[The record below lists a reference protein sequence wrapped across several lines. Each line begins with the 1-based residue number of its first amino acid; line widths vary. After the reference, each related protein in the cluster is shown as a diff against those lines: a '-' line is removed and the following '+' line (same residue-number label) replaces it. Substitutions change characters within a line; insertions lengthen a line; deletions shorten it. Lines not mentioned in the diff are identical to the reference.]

1 MLAPL
6 SWLKDYVDIDVT
18 PKELE
23 EKLFSCGFEVEEL
36 IEVGKDISN
45 VVVGL
50 MESCEPIPDTHLSLC
65 QVNAGEHGTFQI
77 CCGADNVRAGGKYPL
92 ALVGATVYAT
102 AKDHVTI
109 EGVMTIKKGKLRGY
123 ESYGMLCSGTE
134 LGLNE
139 DLYPGAG
146 YNGLLVLPE
155 DAKVGADVKPIL
167 GMDDW
172 IFDIAITA
180 NRPDCQ
186 SIYGIAREVAAVL
199 GKECREPALDYTETA
214 VKKDFKV
221 EVAAKDLCPRYI
233 AHYVHDVTI
242 GESPAW
248 MRRRLALVG
257 INSISNMVDI
267 TNYVL
272 KELGQPMHAFDYAYL
287 EGDQINVRRANE
299 GERIV
304 TLDEKE
310 FMLNSSNLV
319 ICDGVKP
326 VALAGIMGGLNSEI
340 KDTTTEVMFE
350 SAKFARDN
358 IRKSS
363 RALGQSSD
371 SSAMYAKGVYEYTT
385 VMAMKRALHLV
396 EELGCGKVSSTQLE
410 VSTGNSIEP
419 KEMKVSVKRVN
430 GVLGIEVPEED
441 MLRILSALQF
451 APSIDGDE
459 LTLQI
464 PAYREDMDSYPDV
477 AEEVIRMYGYEHVI
491 PTFMPTAKVTLG
503 GLNLKQKTELKIKRA
518 LCAAGAYEGVHYS
531 FFSPSDLD
539 LLRLPEDAPE
549 RKAIKLINPINV
561 DLSLMRT
568 TLASEMLY
576 AISRNQKKGILEG
589 RIFELGNV
597 FIPKALPLTEYPD
610 ERETLCAGVFGEK
623 ESFYTLKG
631 LAETVAD
638 ALNVSF
644 TYEAAER
651 TFLHPYQT
659 AEIFCEGEVSTGN
672 SIEPKEMKVSVKR
685 VNGVLGI
692 EVPEEDMLRILS
704 ALQFAPS
711 IDGDELTLQIPAYRE
726 DMDSYPDVAEE
737 VIRMYGY
744 EHVIPTFMPTAK
756 VTLGGLN
763 LKQKTEL
770 KIKRALCAA
779 GAYEGVHY
787 SFFSPSDLDLL
798 RLPED
803 APERKAIKL
812 INPINVDLSLMR
824 TTLASEMLYAISRNQ
839 KKGILEGRIFELGN
853 VFIPKALPLTEYP
866 DERETLCAGVFGEKE
881 SFYTLKGLAETVAD
895 ALNVSF
901 TYEAA
906 ERTFLH
912 PYQTAEIFC
921 EGERV
926 GYLGK
931 LSYEI
936 QDELDMR
943 VPAYVMEIDLA
954 ALKKWYG
961 KEQIFTPL
969 PKFAEEKRDFA
980 FVVDKNI
987 TCAQIENGIREA
999 CKYVTDVNLFD
1010 VYEGIQLGPDKK
1022 SMAFSVVFTPQEE
1035 ELTGEMVEGFVKK
1048 ILKHLEA
1055 TLDIRLRA

>member
-6 SWLKDYVDIDVT
+6 SWLKEYVDIDVT

-36 IEVGKDISN
+36 NEVGKDIRN

-50 MESCEPIPDTHLSLC
+50 VESCEPIPETHLSLC

-77 CCGADNVRAGGKYPL
+77 CCGADNVHAGGKYPL

-123 ESYGMLCSGTE
+123 ESFGMLCSGTE

-155 DAKVGADVKPIL
+155 DAETGADVKPIVGL
-167 GMDDW
+167 DDW

-199 GKECREPALDYTETA
+199 GKECKEPALTYTETE
-214 VKKDFKV
+214 VTKDFKV
-221 EVAAKDLCPRYI
+221 TVSAQDLCPRYI
-233 AHYVHDVTI
+233 AHYVHDVQIT
-242 GESPAW
+242 ESPAW

-257 INSISNMVDI
+257 IGSISNIVDI

-272 KELGQPMHAFDYAYL
+272 KELGQPMHAFDYSYL
-287 EGDQINVRRANE
+287 EGDQIQVRRAAE
-299 GERIV
+299 GEKIV

-310 FMLNSSNLV
+310 FALNPSNLV

-340 KDTTTEVMFE
+340 VDTTKEVMFE

-363 RALGQSSD
+363 RALGQASD

-396 EELGCGKVSSTQLE
+396 DELGCGKVSSTHIE
-410 VSTGNSIEP
+410 VSTGNSVEP
-419 KEMKVSVKRVN
+419 KEMKVSVKRLN
-430 GVLGIEVPEED
+430 GVLGITVPDEEII
-441 MLRILSALQF
+441 RILTALNF
-451 APSIDGDE
+451 APVIDGDE

-491 PTFMPTAKVTLG
+491 PTFMPTAEVTLG
-503 GLNLKQKTELKIKRA
+503 GLSLKQKTELKIKQA
-518 LCAAGAYEGVHYS
+518 LCAAGAYEGIHYS

-539 LLRLPEDAPE
+539 LLRLPEDSMR
-549 RKAIKLINPINV
+549 RKAISLINPINV

-568 TLASEMLY
+568 TLAPQMLH
-576 AISRNQKKGILEG
+576 AIARNQKKAILEG
-589 RIFELGNV
+589 RIFELGNI
-597 FIPKALPLTEYPD
+597 FIPKDLPLTEYPD
-610 ERETLCAGVFGEK
+610 ERETLCVGIFGEK
-623 ESFYTLKG
+623 ENFFTLKG

-638 ALNVSF
+638 ALNISF
-644 TYEAAER
+644 VYKAA
-651 TFLHPYQT
+651 TKPFLHPYQT
-659 AEIFCEGEVSTGN
+659 AEIYCEGE
-672 SIEPKEMKVSVKR
+672 I
-685 VNGVLGI
+685 
-692 EVPEEDMLRILS
+692 
-704 ALQFAPS
+704 
-711 IDGDELTLQIPAYRE
+711 
-726 DMDSYPDVAEE
+726 
-737 VIRMYGY
+737 
-744 EHVIPTFMPTAK
+744 
-756 VTLGGLN
+756 
-763 LKQKTEL
+763 
-770 KIKRALCAA
+770 
-779 GAYEGVHY
+779 
-787 SFFSPSDLDLL
+787 
-798 RLPED
+798 
-803 APERKAIKL
+803 
-812 INPINVDLSLMR
+812 
-824 TTLASEMLYAISRNQ
+824 
-839 KKGILEGRIFELGN
+839 
-853 VFIPKALPLTEYP
+853 
-866 DERETLCAGVFGEKE
+866 
-881 SFYTLKGLAETVAD
+881 
-895 ALNVSF
+895 
-901 TYEAA
+901 
-906 ERTFLH
+906 
-912 PYQTAEIFC
+912 
-921 EGERV
+921 V

-931 LSYEI
+931 VSYEI

-954 ALKKWYG
+954 GLRKWYG

-987 TCAQIENGIREA
+987 TCGEIEDGIREA
-999 CKYVTDVNLFD
+999 CNYITDVKLFD

-1022 SMAFSVVFTPQEE
+1022 SMAFSVVFTPKDEE
-1035 ELTGEMVEGFVKK
+1035 FTNEMVEGFVKK
-1048 ILKHLEA
+1048 VLKNLEKKLNI
-1055 TLDIRLRA
+1055 TLRA

>member
-1 MLAPL
+1 
-6 SWLKDYVDIDVT
+6 
-18 PKELE
+18 
-23 EKLFSCGFEVEEL
+23 
-36 IEVGKDISN
+36 
-45 VVVGL
+45 
-50 MESCEPIPDTHLSLC
+50 
-65 QVNAGEHGTFQI
+65 
-77 CCGADNVRAGGKYPL
+77 
-92 ALVGATVYAT
+92 
-102 AKDHVTI
+102 
-109 EGVMTIKKGKLRGY
+109 
-123 ESYGMLCSGTE
+123 
-134 LGLNE
+134 
-139 DLYPGAG
+139 
-146 YNGLLVLPE
+146 
-155 DAKVGADVKPIL
+155 
-167 GMDDW
+167 
-172 IFDIAITA
+172 
-180 NRPDCQ
+180 
-186 SIYGIAREVAAVL
+186 
-199 GKECREPALDYTETA
+199 
-214 VKKDFKV
+214 
-221 EVAAKDLCPRYI
+221 
-233 AHYVHDVTI
+233 
-242 GESPAW
+242 
-248 MRRRLALVG
+248 
-257 INSISNMVDI
+257 
-267 TNYVL
+267 
-272 KELGQPMHAFDYAYL
+272 
-287 EGDQINVRRANE
+287 
-299 GERIV
+299 
-304 TLDEKE
+304 
-310 FMLNSSNLV
+310 
-319 ICDGVKP
+319 
-326 VALAGIMGGLNSEI
+326 
-340 KDTTTEVMFE
+340 
-350 SAKFARDN
+350 
-358 IRKSS
+358 
-363 RALGQSSD
+363 
-371 SSAMYAKGVYEYTT
+371 MYAKGVYEYTT

-419 KEMKVSVKRVN
+419 KEMK
-430 GVLGIEVPEED
+430 D
-441 MLRILSALQF
+441 
-451 APSIDGDE
+451 
-459 LTLQI
+459 
-464 PAYREDMDSYPDV
+464 
-477 AEEVIRMYGYEHVI
+477 
-491 PTFMPTAKVTLG
+491 
-503 GLNLKQKTELKIKRA
+503 
-518 LCAAGAYEGVHYS
+518 
-531 FFSPSDLD
+531 
-539 LLRLPEDAPE
+539 
-549 RKAIKLINPINV
+549 
-561 DLSLMRT
+561 
-568 TLASEMLY
+568 
-576 AISRNQKKGILEG
+576 
-589 RIFELGNV
+589 
-597 FIPKALPLTEYPD
+597 
-610 ERETLCAGVFGEK
+610 
-623 ESFYTLKG
+623 
-631 LAETVAD
+631 
-638 ALNVSF
+638 
-644 TYEAAER
+644 
-651 TFLHPYQT
+651 
-659 AEIFCEGEVSTGN
+659 
-672 SIEPKEMKVSVKR
+672 SVKR

-987 TCAQIENGIREA
+987 TCAQIENGIREV